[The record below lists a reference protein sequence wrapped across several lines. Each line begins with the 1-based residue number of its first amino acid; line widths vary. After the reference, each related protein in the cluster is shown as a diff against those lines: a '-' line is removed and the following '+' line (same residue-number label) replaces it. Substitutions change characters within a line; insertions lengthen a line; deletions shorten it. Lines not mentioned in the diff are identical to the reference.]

1 MSVVADSDGP
11 GGEGVCRSL
20 RLMGHDPTIRP
31 AISFGWLDGFAR
43 MVTNHTRARTSSED
57 DCSSRDAHDDYCA
70 GDRRTEC
77 VSILLKVAGITASPR
92 LSK

>member
-31 AISFGWLDGFAR
+31 AISFGWLDGFPR
-43 MVTNHTRARTSSED
+43 MVTNHTGREHHRRRIALRAP
-57 DCSSRDAHDDYCA
+57 
-70 GDRRTEC
+70 
-77 VSILLKVAGITASPR
+77 LM
-92 LSK
+92 